1 MLLTMIS
8 GKISPILRLI
18 SLAGG
23 TVLLSACAAGGSRPA
38 PAPPPLPAAGLERV
52 MGRAAGD
59 LFALFGE
66 PALDIREGPA
76 RKFQFAGSAC
86 VLDVYLYPPT
96 PGGVPVVNYVEART
110 PQGGDFDRA
119 SCVGALAR
127 RAPAR

>member
-1 MLLTMIS
+1 
-8 GKISPILRLI
+8 
-18 SLAGG
+18 
-23 TVLLSACAAGGSRPA
+23 
-38 PAPPPLPAAGLERV
+38 

-86 VLDVYLYPPT
+86 VLDVYLYAAT

-110 PQGGDFDRA
+110 PQGNDFDRA
-119 SCVGALAR
+119 SCVAALAR
-127 RAPAR
+127 RVPAR